1 MQILHAGPSQTDLA
15 MPRCS
20 NYLCFNRKTKGK
32 RAMFDIK
39 DTQPMIIDTLQIEAE
54 ARRLRAQVI
63 AQGFAALTR
72 KIAALF
78 AAHPA
83 PKPQS

>member
-1 MQILHAGPSQTDLA
+1 
-15 MPRCS
+15 
-20 NYLCFNRKTKGK
+20 
-32 RAMFDIK
+32 MFDIK

>member
-1 MQILHAGPSQTDLA
+1 
-15 MPRCS
+15 MPRNAAVQRLS
-20 NYLCFNRKTKGK
+20 SDQPKTKGK

-54 ARRLRAQVI
+54 ARRMRAQVI

-72 KIAALF
+72 KIASLF
-78 AAHPA
+78 AATPA
-83 PKPQS
+83 AQAQN